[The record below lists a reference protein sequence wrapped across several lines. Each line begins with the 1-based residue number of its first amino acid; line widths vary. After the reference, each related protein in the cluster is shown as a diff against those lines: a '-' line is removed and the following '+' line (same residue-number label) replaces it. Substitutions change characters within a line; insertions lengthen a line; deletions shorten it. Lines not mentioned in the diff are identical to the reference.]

1 MEVITTHVNADFD
14 AFASM
19 VAAKKLYPNAVLA
32 FAGSQE
38 KSLRDFFLSSALYA
52 FKCEKLRDIDL
63 KKITRIIL
71 VDIRQKNRIGKFAG
85 IVDKPGVDL
94 HIYDHHPPAADDL
107 HGSLEVV
114 REVGATVT
122 ILCQVLKKKKIP
134 LLPDEA
140 TIMMLGIY
148 EDTGSLTFPSTRK
161 DDYLAAAHLLS
172 KGADLNL
179 ISDILIKEFTAEQIA
194 LLNEMVESAT
204 TLTVNGTDVVVAKVS
219 SAAYVSDFAVLVHKL
234 REMEN
239 IDVLFV

>member
-38 KSLRDFFLSSALYA
+38 KTLRDFFLNSALYA

-63 KKITRIIL
+63 KKVTRVIL

-94 HIYDHHPPAADDL
+94 HIYDHHPPAMDDL

-114 REVGATVT
+114 KEVGATVNDPLTGIKKEKDST
-122 ILCQVLKKKKIP
+122 I
-134 LLPDEA
+134 A
-140 TIMMLGIY
+140 
-148 EDTGSLTFPSTRK
+148 R
-161 DDYLAAAHLLS
+161 
-172 KGADLNL
+172 
-179 ISDILIKEFTAEQIA
+179 
-194 LLNEMVESAT
+194 
-204 TLTVNGTDVVVAKVS
+204 
-219 SAAYVSDFAVLVHKL
+219 
-234 REMEN
+234 
-239 IDVLFV
+239 